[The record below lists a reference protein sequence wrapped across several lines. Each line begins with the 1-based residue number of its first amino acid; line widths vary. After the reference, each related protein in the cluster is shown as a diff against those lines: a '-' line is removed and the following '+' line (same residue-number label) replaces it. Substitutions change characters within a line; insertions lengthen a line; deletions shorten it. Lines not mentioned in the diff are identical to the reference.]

1 MRRSRSDSKVW
12 RVRIKE
18 PAAVAAADD
27 EPPGLPLERTWNTI
41 APGIPREPDR
51 AAAVAAAD
59 DWDDDGRSEA
69 SSSNTT
75 VAGDVIADWSE
86 EAAPGG
92 SDVQPKEK
100 FIEIDRAAAV
110 AAASTREQRG
120 DAGNVG
126 YIFVNNGL
134 LAKDQ
139 GIRQNFDTTLKKN
152 PAQILGMAECQ
163 AETEELLRSRGEA
176 GDKSAEKGSME
187 YRDSYEYL
195 TLRGDEDVSNLL
207 AVRKQV
213 AESLELL
220 HFEKISRNIQEE
232 ANPQKEA

>member
-1 MRRSRSDSKVW
+1 M
-12 RVRIKE
+12 
-18 PAAVAAADD
+18 
-27 EPPGLPLERTWNTI
+27 WNTI
-41 APGIPREPDR
+41 EPGIPREPDR

-59 DWDDDGRSEA
+59 DSDDDGRSEA

-75 VAGDVIADWSE
+75 VAGDSAGEDG
-86 EAAPGG
+86 EAGPGG

-152 PAQILGMAECQ
+152 LH
-163 AETEELLRSRGEA
+163 
-176 GDKSAEKGSME
+176 KS
-187 YRDSYEYL
+187 
-195 TLRGDEDVSNLL
+195 
-207 AVRKQV
+207 
-213 AESLELL
+213 
-220 HFEKISRNIQEE
+220 
-232 ANPQKEA
+232 